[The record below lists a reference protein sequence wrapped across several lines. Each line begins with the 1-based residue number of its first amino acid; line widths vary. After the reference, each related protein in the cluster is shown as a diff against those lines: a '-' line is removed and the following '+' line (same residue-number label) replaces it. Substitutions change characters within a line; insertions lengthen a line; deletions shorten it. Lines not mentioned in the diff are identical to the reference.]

1 MLKSAASSWAGFD
14 GDKRTPLKTQV
25 GAGGGEMSNSLDFSF
40 LEVSRPM
47 LKLTS
52 VKISQFRQA
61 RSRHYDSELFGSH
74 LIFSKDSQ
82 IMFLASEP

>member
-1 MLKSAASSWAGFD
+1 MLNQLRVLGAGFD
-14 GDKRTPLKTQV
+14 GDKRTPLKTQL

-52 VKISQFRQA
+52 VKIFAIQTSQV
-61 RSRHYDSELFGSH
+61 
-74 LIFSKDSQ
+74 
-82 IMFLASEP
+82 PPP

>member
-1 MLKSAASSWAGFD
+1 MLNQLRVLGAGFD
-14 GDKRTPLKTQV
+14 GDKRTPLKTQL

-52 VKISQFRQA
+52 VKIFQFRQA
-61 RSRHYDSELFGSH
+61 RSRHHDSELFGSH
-74 LIFSKDSQ
+74 LIFSKDSL

>member
-1 MLKSAASSWAGFD
+1 MLNQLRVLGAGFD
-14 GDKRTPLKTQV
+14 GDKRTPLKTQL
-25 GAGGGEMSNSLDFSF
+25 GAGGREMSNSLDFSF

-52 VKISQFRQA
+52 VKIFQFRQA

-74 LIFSKDSQ
+74 LIFSKDSL